1 MSVIMEPHEGK
12 LYPSLPGVAKIK
24 GKIRKPLKDT
34 DPDLVDAYGRAVL
47 DAIGALQAAE
57 LRRETPTF
65 RSNCASGTWHSDGK
79 KILAALRQRTI
90 STVRI
95 LRSDEEIQ
103 TAYEEAME
111 AKREAAMKPKRP
123 PMKGIGD
130 EGYNPFRKRSSA
142 RSGRTLPAVRRVA

>member
-1 MSVIMEPHEGK
+1 MIMEAHEGK
-12 LYPSLPGVAKIK
+12 LYPTLAGVKKFKDRVK
-24 GKIRKPLKDT
+24 GPIHKA
-34 DPDLVDAYGRAVL
+34 DPDAVYAYGRAVL